1 MKILVPVVLAAAAMA
16 AACDRAPTTKSEYN
30 NSGASATPAQ
40 PAAIA
45 APGSPTSADSAPKV
59 AIATSSMDMS
69 SSSSSAVSVVSDSLI
84 TGKVK
89 AAIAAD
95 SGMKDSNVSVTTNQ
109 GVVTL
114 SGSVKSP
121 DQMTIASN
129 LAIRQQGVQ
138 KVETNVVVK

>member
-16 AACDRAPTTKSEYN
+16 AACDRPPTTKSEYN
-30 NSGASATPAQ
+30 NSGASTTPAQ
-40 PAAIA
+40 PAATA
-45 APGSPTSADSAPKV
+45 APGSPTSTDAAPKV
-59 AIATSSMDMS
+59 AGAPSSQEIS
-69 SSSSSAVSVVSDSLI
+69 SSSSSAASVVGDSLI

-95 SGMKDSNVSVTTNQ
+95 SGMKDSNVSVATNA

-121 DQMTIASN
+121 DQITISSN
-129 LAIRQQGVQ
+129 LAIRQEGVQ
-138 KVETNVVVK
+138 RVETNVVVK